1 MCFTEGG
8 LATTVTAGIPTTT
21 QSGGVAGGGRQYTF
35 KELEDQIQK
44 VSLLSD
50 LCLPSAFSRIICELV
65 LNYEFACVQRE
76 HLNSLEVGIFIPLAL
91 FHILHIT

>member
-8 LATTVTAGIPTTT
+8 LATTVTAGAPTTT

-50 LCLPSAFSRIICELV
+50 LCLPSAFSHMNWVEL
-65 LNYEFACVQRE
+65 
-76 HLNSLEVGIFIPLAL
+76 
-91 FHILHIT
+91 